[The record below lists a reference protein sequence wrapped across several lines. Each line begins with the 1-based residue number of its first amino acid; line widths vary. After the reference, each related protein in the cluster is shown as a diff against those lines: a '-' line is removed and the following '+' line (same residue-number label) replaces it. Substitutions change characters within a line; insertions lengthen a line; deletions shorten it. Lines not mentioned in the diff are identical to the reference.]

1 MKPEDKKNFLVLM
14 AMLGEA
20 FKEDVSSER
29 AKIYF
34 EFLQNH
40 PLSDVTYA
48 FKRAIRE
55 LKFFPKVSE
64 LIEMMSP
71 YEVDE
76 EAPHIKSQN
85 KEAIEYIKKIA
96 AMIGKPMPKVDRIS
110 YKEKP

>member
-1 MKPEDKKNFLVLM
+1 MKIEDKKNFLVLM

-34 EFLQNH
+34 EFLKDK
-40 PLSDVTYA
+40 PIFEISYA

-55 LKFFPKVSE
+55 LKFFPKISE
-64 LIEMMSP
+64 IIELMTP

-85 KEAIEYIKKIA
+85 KEAVEYIKKMASI
-96 AMIGKPMPKVDRIS
+96 IGKPIPRVERLP
-110 YKEKP
+110 YKED